1 MVDGKDVGTG
11 KIPFTGTTMMEIL
24 NRHMF
29 EVPDVKHPNIPD
41 EVGAISGE
49 LELLTR
55 PKDAGVEALVRYA
68 GSRDLYTVTGS
79 PVRSNESH
87 EQTHEIILQRLTAP
101 GGVENGNEL
110 PVDLA
115 DA

>member
-1 MVDGKDVGTG
+1 MQSPVSGTEPNPSAEL
-11 KIPFTGTTMMEIL
+11 ISPFTSTTGGVMT
-24 NRHMF
+24 
-29 EVPDVKHPNIPD
+29 D
-41 EVGAISGE
+41 EVGAITGE

-55 PKDAGVEALVRYA
+55 PADDVIEALVRYA

-87 EQTHEIILQRLTAP
+87 EHTHEIILQRLTAP

>member
-1 MVDGKDVGTG
+1 MPGRVSDTG
-11 KIPFTGTTMMEIL
+11 QSAFQELISPFTSTTGGVMT
-24 NRHMF
+24 
-29 EVPDVKHPNIPD
+29 DK
-41 EVGAISGE
+41 VGAISGE

-68 GSRDLYTVTGS
+68 GSRDPYTATGS

>member
-1 MVDGKDVGTG
+1 MPGRVSDTG
-11 KIPFTGTTMMEIL
+11 QSAFQELISPFTSTTGGVMT
-24 NRHMF
+24 
-29 EVPDVKHPNIPD
+29 D